1 MSDYKIDHFVFASET
16 LNEGSNIIKNILKED
31 LSEINKHK
39 KMGTHNRVLSLGSSY
54 LEIISLDP
62 NNKKSNDNTWFNLS
76 NNQYSK
82 KFLKIPKL
90 ISFVLSTKKLNN
102 SFFFEKEFLVL
113 RNKYKWYFQK
123 PNFDYLI
130 KNNFKNLN
138 LFPSLIKW
146 QTISPLNEMK
156 KSSYVFESLEIT
168 INNNHKL
175 LYEFLS
181 LLELKENIIFNFN
194 DSLKDEHL
202 SLKLRL
208 KSKIDGK
215 HILIS

>member
-102 SFFFEKEFLVL
+102 SFFF
-113 RNKYKWYFQK
+113 
-123 PNFDYLI
+123 
-130 KNNFKNLN
+130 
-138 LFPSLIKW
+138 
-146 QTISPLNEMK
+146 
-156 KSSYVFESLEIT
+156 
-168 INNNHKL
+168 
-175 LYEFLS
+175 
-181 LLELKENIIFNFN
+181 
-194 DSLKDEHL
+194 
-202 SLKLRL
+202 
-208 KSKIDGK
+208 
-215 HILIS
+215 

>member
-62 NNKKSNDNTWFNLS
+62 NNKKNNDNTWFNLS